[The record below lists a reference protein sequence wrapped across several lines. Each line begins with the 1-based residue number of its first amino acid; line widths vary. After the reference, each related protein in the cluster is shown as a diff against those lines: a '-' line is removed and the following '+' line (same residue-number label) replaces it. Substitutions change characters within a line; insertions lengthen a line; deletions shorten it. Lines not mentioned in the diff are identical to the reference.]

1 MICDEPGCYRSEK
14 LNIMKKIFTLLTGL
28 FMAVAVMAADRGPD
42 LTIRSSKNYKIVI
55 DGRTFFSRNSL
66 LRINDLPRG
75 THNIRVYEMRSGRGF
90 FGNKERL
97 VSSSSFRMNKKDVRI
112 LIDHVGR
119 INVMQ
124 DRDIDR
130 DDRDR
135 RNDDRRYDD
144 RDDRYEGPRRY

>member
-1 MICDEPGCYRSEK
+1 
-14 LNIMKKIFTLLTGL
+14 MKKIFTLLSGL
-28 FMAVAVMAADRGPD
+28 FLAVAVMAADRGPD

-75 THNIRVYEMRSGRGF
+75 MHNIRVYEMKTGRGL
-90 FGNKERL
+90 FGNRERL
-97 VSSSSFRMNKKDVRI
+97 VSSKSFRMNKKDVRI
-112 LIDHVGR
+112 LIDYAGR

-130 DDRDR
+130 NDRDR
-135 RNDDRRYDD
+135 RNND
-144 RDDRYEGPRRY
+144 RDDRYDVPRRF